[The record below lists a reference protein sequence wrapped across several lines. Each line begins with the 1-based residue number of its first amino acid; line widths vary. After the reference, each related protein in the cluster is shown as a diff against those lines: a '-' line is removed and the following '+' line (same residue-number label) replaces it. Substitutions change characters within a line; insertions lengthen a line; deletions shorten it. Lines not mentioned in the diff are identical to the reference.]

1 MKHCTIESSGE
12 SLMEYLLGI
21 DVGSSS
27 VKASLLDVSSGTCAG
42 SAHYPKTE
50 QKIDSPQPGF
60 AEQDPQ
66 CWYDCARDA
75 VRDAMREAEALP
87 ADVKAVGIAYQM
99 HGLVCV
105 DRDQKVLRPAIIW
118 CDSRAVPYG
127 QAAFDTLG
135 AERCLGHLMNSPG
148 NFTAAKLAW
157 VKENEP
163 DLFARIDKIML
174 PGDWLAM
181 KLTGKAGT
189 TASGLSEGMFWDFKE
204 EQPAR
209 FLLEHYGFDND
220 LLADIVPAFGYQ
232 GELSH
237 EAAADFGLAA
247 GTPVSYRGGDQPNNA
262 LSLNVLN
269 PGEIAA
275 TAGTSGVV
283 YGVTDTKQYDP
294 ESRINTFA
302 HVNHSAEDPRLG
314 VLLCINGTGILNAWT
329 KRLLGD
335 ISYKEMDELAESA
348 PVGSGGVTVMPFGNG
363 AERVLGNRNI
373 GAQIGGLDFN
383 RHSRAHLCRA
393 VQEGIV
399 FSFMYGMEVM
409 KQTGIEL
416 ITIRAGFANM
426 FMSNVFCQTLAGI
439 SGAAI
444 ELFDTDGSLG
454 AARGAGVG
462 AGLYGSFDEAFANL
476 ELKRKIEPG
485 AGEYA
490 EAYAAWKGHLKSVLS
505 E

>member
-1 MKHCTIESSGE
+1 MK
-12 SLMEYLLGI
+12 YLLGI

-27 VKASLLDVSSGTCAG
+27 VKASLMDAATGTCAG
-42 SAHYPKTE
+42 SAFFPKTE
-50 QKIDSPQPGF
+50 QKIESPQPGF

-66 CWYDCARDA
+66 LWHDCAKDA
-75 VRDAMREAEALP
+75 VRDAMRAAEAKP
-87 ADVKAVGIAYQM
+87 GDVKAIGIAYQM

-105 DRDQKVLRPAIIW
+105 DAARNVLRPAIIW

-127 QAAFDTLG
+127 NAAFEALG
-135 AERCLGHLMNSPG
+135 SEKCLGHLMNSPG

-157 VKENEP
+157 VKANEP
-163 DLFARIDKIML
+163 KLFEKIDKIML

-181 KLTGKAGT
+181 KLTGEACT

-204 EQPAR
+204 ETPAG
-209 FLLEHYGFDND
+209 FLMDHFGFKSE
-220 LLADIVPAFGYQ
+220 LLPRQVPTFGDQ
-232 GELSH
+232 GKLTA

-283 YGVTDTKQYDP
+283 YGVTDAKKYDP
-294 ESRINTFA
+294 QSRVNTFA
-302 HVNHSAEDPRLG
+302 HVNHAANDPRLG

-335 ISYKEMDELAESA
+335 VSYNEMDTLAASA
-348 PVGSGGVTVMPFGNG
+348 PVGSDGLTILPFGNG
-363 AERVLGNRNI
+363 AERVLGNRNV
-373 GAQIGGLDFN
+373 GAQMAGIDFN
-383 RHSRAHLCRA
+383 RHDRAHICRA
-393 VQEGIV
+393 VLEGIV

-409 KQTGIEL
+409 KQTGIE
-416 ITIRAGFANM
+416 IKTIRAGFANM
-426 FMSNVFCQTLAGI
+426 FQSDVFCKTLAGV
-439 SGAAI
+439 SGATI
-444 ELFDTDGSLG
+444 ELYETDGSLG

-462 AGLYGSFDEAFANL
+462 AGIYGSFEEAFQTL
-476 ELKRKIEPG
+476 EKRKVIEPG
-485 AGEYA
+485 EGTYS
-490 EAYAAWKGHLKSVLS
+490 EAYANWKTHL
-505 E
+505 ETAIN